1 MVMKVHTVKMPVG
14 FGVCALNGKGRPL
27 SVMAHLRQII
37 VDMNSEENF
46 LTHSLLTAIARL

>member
-1 MVMKVHTVKMPVG
+1 MVMKVHTVKMSVG